1 MPEWGD
7 EERGGE
13 DRPGGT
19 ASGLLAA
26 SLRLSAHMLER
37 EQDRW
42 FLWLPMLFAGGIITY
57 FALADEPAARV
68 ALYIEGLPIRTET
81 VAAWRGH
88 RPWVPDRASVRSTP
102 NSRLEPFVDEGADAA
117 DRGNSGNPEE

>member
-7 EERGGE
+7 EERDGG
-13 DRPGGT
+13 DRPGGQ
-19 ASGLLAA
+19 GLLAA

-42 FLWLPMLFAGGIITY
+42 FLWLPVLFAGGIVTY

-68 ALYIEGLPIRTET
+68 ALALLVGAIGLTLAARHAPLGLCFGAGRACLCHWFRRSQAPHGNGPRA
-81 VAAWRGH
+81 VA
-88 RPWVPDRASVRSTP
+88 
-102 NSRLEPFVDEGADAA
+102 GA
-117 DRGNSGNPEE
+117 

>member
-19 ASGLLAA
+19 RKQGLLAA
-26 SLRLSAHMLER
+26 SLKASAHMLER

-42 FLWLPMLFAGGIITY
+42 FLWLPVLFAGGIITY

-68 ALYIEGLPIRTET
+68 ALALLVGAIGLT
-81 VAAWRGH
+81 
-88 RPWVPDRASVRSTP
+88 
-102 NSRLEPFVDEGADAA
+102 LADAA
-117 DRGNSGNPEE
+117 CSARIVFRRGGARLCRWVRRGQASHGDGPRARAGA